1 MSPLPQDPVPAVER
15 LPRLTLGQRWQRIAE
30 ESLRLFL
37 TRPHPFQGC
46 PQTGETFTDNLQ
58 AKYDPQSIG
67 LNLSQ
72 WMRGTGLGPQGSEA
86 ITGKG
91 DEDADDIRWETLPE
105 SGHESVSDIFSG
117 TLGRSAGQVS
127 DPGEPWLNGEKP
139 RPRLFSQQQS
149 QSLRQPSL
157 TPVQPLTQPTARL
170 ATDRLPAMESPRLEN
185 EPIRPSLSPV
195 QPLTQPTA
203 RLATDRLP
211 AMESPRLENEPIRPS
226 SSQAIAKKAVRQQHW
241 LNQIEHSSY
250 RVISHRLKSFLG
262 SLLSVRVPPV
272 KIYANP
278 AADALT
284 RQFQADALTYDDK
297 ILFRAGR
304 YEPQQPA
311 GLALLGH
318 ELTHVAVGHRSH
330 SLGAMSAASE
340 EALALAN
347 EHQVLNYGRPSP
359 EPSSPGR
366 SLSPPLRPLRPS
378 PPEAS
383 SQPTHPLQGSAF
395 PQVPS
400 RGTGFVPKTAKA
412 DRPIDSQLPSDTTRM
427 PAPDLSPRQLDQVYQ
442 YIKAKI
448 RESGE
453 RWGIR

>member
-37 TRPHPFQGC
+37 TRPHPLQGC
-46 PQTGETFTDNLQ
+46 PQTGGTFTDNLQ

-72 WMRGTGLGPQGSEA
+72 WMRGTGLGQQGSEV

-105 SGHESVSDIFSG
+105 SGHESVSDNFSG

-127 DPGEPWLNGEKP
+127 DPGAPWLNGEKP
-139 RPRLFSQQQS
+139 RPRLFSQQRY

-157 TPVQPLTQPTARL
+157 TPVQPLPQPTARL
-170 ATDRLPAMESPRLEN
+170 AP
-185 EPIRPSLSPV
+185 
-195 QPLTQPTA
+195 
-203 RLATDRLP
+203 DRLP

-241 LNQIEHSSY
+241 LSQIEHSSY

-318 ELTHVAVGHRSH
+318 ELTHVAVGRRSH

-347 EHQVLNYGRPSP
+347 EHQVLNHGRPSP
-359 EPSSPGR
+359 EPSFPGR
-366 SLSPPLRPLRPS
+366 SLSPPLRPLRPL
-378 PPEAS
+378 PPEGS
-383 SQPTHPLQGSAF
+383 SQPPHPSQGSAF

-412 DRPIDSQLPSDTTRM
+412 DRPINSQLPSDTTRM